1 MARCRN
7 LKPSFFT
14 NELLGDLPALT
25 RLLFAG
31 LWTIADREGRLQ
43 DRPKRIKTEILP
55 YDDYDIEKA
64 LNQLARGADPFIVR
78 YAVGGFRFIQIVKFR
93 ENQTPHHT
101 EKSSV
106 IPEPPLSSWS
116 ITTDQLAGHLEVR
129 GSEEGSSEVQ
139 RPRQKQI
146 SAASIPVPEGFET
159 PEVRQAISDW
169 LDFKAKRGKPYKDA
183 GFFGRK
189 VAEFV
194 RAGPAA
200 FVAAVNSS
208 IGNNYDGIFPAK
220 DINGNSTTSTRVG
233 PGQRYQGG

>member
-14 NELLGDLPALT
+14 NELLGEMPALI

-55 YDDYDIEKA
+55 YDSLDVDAA
-64 LNQLARGADPFIVR
+64 LNQLAKGADPFIVR
-78 YAVGGFRFIQIVKFR
+78 YAVGGSRYIQIVKFR
-93 ENQTPHHT
+93 DNQTPHHT
-101 EKSSV
+101 EKASV
-106 IPEPPLSSWS
+106 IPEPPLGSWS
-116 ITTDQLAGHLEVR
+116 ITTDQLAGHLEVG
-129 GSEEGSSEVQ
+129 GSEVGGSEVQ
-139 RPRQKQI
+139 RPRQKRI
-146 SAASIPVPEGFET
+146 TAASVPVPEGFET

-189 VAEFV
+189 VSEFA

-200 FVAAVNSS
+200 FIAAVNSS

-220 DINGNSTTSTRVG
+220 AHNGTTARNPNHTG
-233 PGQRYQGG
+233 RYRG